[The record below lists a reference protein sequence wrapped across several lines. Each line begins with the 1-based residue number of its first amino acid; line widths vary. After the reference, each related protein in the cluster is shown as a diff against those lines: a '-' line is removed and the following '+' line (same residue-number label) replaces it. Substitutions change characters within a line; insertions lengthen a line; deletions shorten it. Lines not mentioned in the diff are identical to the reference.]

1 MKLLLALVATGMTV
15 PAMAW
20 TGHGLSHAGK
30 PVAVDQHHDHDEATG
45 EVTVHEDGATNEP
58 AGKSGHDHMPALMA
72 AQPALDATAL
82 ILPAAS
88 LPVDKPLY
96 FSSATNADRSQ
107 HAGRLRRPPRF
118 A

>member
-1 MKLLLALVATGMTV
+1 MLLALVAVGMTV

-20 TGHGLSHAGK
+20 SVHGISHAGK
-30 PVAVDQHHDHDEATG
+30 PVAVDQHHEHDEATG

-82 ILPAAS
+82 ILPAVSPSA
-88 LPVDKPLY
+88 DGPLY
-96 FSSATNADRSQ
+96 FSSATTADRSQ